1 MTLKIGTHVSI
12 AGSHVKAFER
22 AKESGANTFQIFTGN
37 PRGWSTKDIDE
48 ETAVAFNAAYKK
60 YNFGEVVA
68 HMPYLPNP
76 ASPEDEIYEKSCDVL
91 LREILRCRRLG
102 IAYLVTHLGS
112 HGGSGREFGINRVA
126 EALTGALT
134 AAEEKSSDS
143 SDSSDKAPF
152 MILLEN
158 TAGTKN
164 SIGGHFADIGDI
176 LKITDETFPN
186 GIGICTDT
194 CHAFAAGYE
203 LTSAEGFERT
213 IADFEDAIGLKR
225 LKVIHLN
232 DTKGDCASHLDRHE
246 HIGLGKIG
254 TEGLKRVVTHPT
266 LSSRIFILET
276 PIDETRGDKE
286 NIAAV
291 KAMAG
296 EK

>member
-37 PRGWSTKDIDE
+37 PRGWSTKEIDE

-76 ASPEDEIYEKSCDVL
+76 ASPKNEIYEKSCDVL

-112 HGGSGREFGINRVA
+112 HSGIGREFGINRVA

-134 AAEEKSSDS
+134 AAEERSSES
-143 SDSSDKAPF
+143 SYSSDKAPF

-164 SIGGHFADIGDI
+164 SIGGQFADIGDI

-186 GIGICTDT
+186 GIGVCTDT

-213 IADFEDAIGLKR
+213 IADFEDAIGLER

-246 HIGLGKIG
+246 HIGLGRIG

-266 LSSRIFILET
+266 LSKCIFILET

>member
-1 MTLKIGTHVSI
+1 
-12 AGSHVKAFER
+12 AFER

-37 PRGWSTKDIDE
+37 PRGWSTKEIDE

-76 ASPEDEIYEKSCDVL
+76 ASPKDEIYEKSCDVL

-126 EALTGALT
+126 DALTGALT
-134 AAEEKSSDS
+134 AAEEHAGAKT
-143 SDSSDKAPF
+143 PF

-164 SIGGHFADIGDI
+164 SIGGQFADIGDI
-176 LKITDETFPN
+176 LKITDETFPD
-186 GIGICTDT
+186 GIGVCTDT
-194 CHAFAAGYE
+194 CHAFAAGYD
-203 LTSAEGFERT
+203 LTTAEGFERT
-213 IADFEDAIGLKR
+213 IADFEDAVGLKR

-246 HIGLGKIG
+246 HIGLGRIG

-276 PIDETRGDKE
+276 PIDERRGDKE